1 MRNEVMYKLLFQ
13 IFNCLS
19 KNKLSP
25 SLMVVVVFCVT
36 QSLNLILLTDLTDF
50 FIFGPLMNK

>member
-25 SLMVVVVFCVT
+25 SLMVVFCVT